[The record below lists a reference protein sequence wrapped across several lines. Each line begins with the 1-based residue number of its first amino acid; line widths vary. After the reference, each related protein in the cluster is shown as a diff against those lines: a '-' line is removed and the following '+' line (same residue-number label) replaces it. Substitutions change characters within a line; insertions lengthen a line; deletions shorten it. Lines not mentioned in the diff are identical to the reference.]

1 MRLKTCYIKF
11 LFISYSKLQVN
22 IWLAMMFYLYYRLL
36 WYITWNLHDDGKNI
50 FLIFLMKVWV
60 SFLQSGLENGGG
72 GRGWCWTGPG
82 SGVLVITLPF
92 DYLRCSSQEKHQRKH
107 EKKKKNTYKNW
118 KLGRSRQ
125 KNTNKKI
132 IETKLIRKEKHFP
145 EENATRYLQQFLS
158 WK

>member
-22 IWLAMMFYLYYRLL
+22 IWLAMFYLYYRLL

-107 EKKKKNTYKNW
+107 EKKTYKNW
-118 KLGRSRQ
+118 KLRHSRQ
-125 KNTNKKI
+125 KNTNKKLT
-132 IETKLIRKEKHFP
+132 ETKLIRKEKHFS
-145 EENATRYLQQFLS
+145 EENAPHFLQQFLS

>member
-107 EKKKKNTYKNW
+107 EKKTYKNG
-118 KLGRSRQ
+118 KLRHSRQ
-125 KNTNKKI
+125 KNTNKKLT
-132 IETKLIRKEKHFP
+132 ETKLIRKEKHFS
-145 EENATRYLQQFLS
+145 EENAPHLLQQFLS

>member
-22 IWLAMMFYLYYRLL
+22 IWLAMFYLYYRLL

-107 EKKKKNTYKNW
+107 EKKTYKNW
-118 KLGRSRQ
+118 KLRHSRQ
-125 KNTNKKI
+125 KNTNKKLT
-132 IETKLIRKEKHFP
+132 ETKLIRKEKHFS
-145 EENATRYLQQFLS
+145 EENAPHLLQQFLS